1 MKTTSITFV
10 IMVAVAL
17 LSQSCTKEYS
27 RIEGIGQVTTETLN
41 LDEFS
46 AIRLEGADDVDIK
59 YGPVQKVEVT
69 GHPNIITLIKTDVR
83 SGKWVMGLE
92 NGNYGNYELKYSLT
106 LPVLSA
112 VELIGSANVDIL
124 DSMETDEFDLYLM
137 GSGDFSGFYLR
148 SGISYVEI
156 IGSGNC
162 EITTDESMDVI
173 IEGSG
178 NVYYKGSPSLQA
190 DISGSGKVVN
200 AN

>member
-17 LSQSCTKEYS
+17 LSQSCTKEYK

-59 YGPVQKVEVT
+59 YGPVQEVEVT
-69 GHPNIITLIKTDVR
+69 GHPNIIARIKTDVR
-83 SGKWVMGLE
+83 NGKWVMGLE
-92 NGNYGNYELKYSLT
+92 NGNYGYYELKYSLT

-137 GSGDFSGFYLR
+137 GSGNFSGFHLR

-162 EITTDESMDVI
+162 EITTDERMDVI

-178 NVYYKGSPSLQA
+178 NVFYKGSPLLQT
-190 DISGSGKVVN
+190 DITGSGRVVN